1 MGLGER
7 EEGPHEGDKE
17 AESNGEGTTR
27 QGSTRLTV
35 QWCSSVEIT
44 GKMSGDKGNVC
55 ASHPTLGDPN
65 PAVRGFG
72 TVRYSLRLHPWSGS
86 LRRAEGG
93 GPTCH
98 RVDIAAAVDLQSNDS
113 RKKNDDVDH
122 VRVQRCIA
130 LIYTNYV

>member
-1 MGLGER
+1 MR
-7 EEGPHEGDKE
+7 ETKE
-17 AESNGEGTTR
+17 AESNGGGTTR

-35 QWCSSVEIT
+35 RWCSSVEIV

-65 PAVRGFG
+65 PAVRGSG
-72 TVRYSLRLHPWSGS
+72 TVRYSLRLHPRSGS
-86 LRRAEGG
+86 LRRAGGG

-113 RKKNDDVDH
+113 RKNDDVDH